1 MLADYSNLFPEG
13 YESFA
18 QLKQCNNEGILTRRT
33 AFGWLQCNSQ
43 FVLPINDNGMKAE
56 TPSFESQQIV
66 RLRRGDAVRRL
77 VRRDKTPLAILLMAA
92 LVGTLAGLV
101 GVAFEKAVNW
111 VQNVRIGTL
120 AQVADH
126 WFLVWP
132 LAFILSGLL
141 AMVGY
146 ILVRRFAPEA
156 GGSGIP
162 EIEGALEE
170 LRPVR
175 WWRVIPVKFI
185 GGMGTL
191 GAGMVLGRE
200 GPTVQLGGNIGRM
213 VLDIFRLRTAEAR
226 HSLLATGAAAGLAAA
241 FNAPLAGI
249 LFIIEEMRPQ
259 FRYNLISIKAV
270 FIGVI
275 MSSVVFRIFNGET
288 AVIEVGKLA
297 NAPVNT
303 LWLYLVLGMIFGCV
317 GPLFNN
323 LVLRTQDMFQRIH
336 GGDIKKWVLIGG
348 LLGGICGVLGLIE
361 PEAAGGGFN
370 LIPIAAAGHYTVG
383 LLMFIFIARV
393 VTTLLCFS
401 SGAPGGI
408 FAPMLALG
416 TLLGTAFG
424 MAATAWF
431 PHYHLE
437 PGTFAIAGMG
447 ALFAASVRAP
457 LTGIVLVLEMTDN
470 YQLIL
475 PMIITCL
482 GATLLAQFLGGKPLY
497 SSILTRTLA
506 KQEAEKAEK
515 EEKEKQAVGENT

>member
-1 MLADYSNLFPEG
+1 MITPESQEVRVPDSERG
-13 YESFA
+13 RRSMFRALLYRDRTPVA
-18 QLKQCNNEGILTRRT
+18 VLVCAAVVGIL
-33 AFGWLQCNSQ
+33 
-43 FVLPINDNGMKAE
+43 
-56 TPSFESQQIV
+56 
-66 RLRRGDAVRRL
+66 
-77 VRRDKTPLAILLMAA
+77 
-92 LVGTLAGLV
+92 AGFV
-101 GVAFEKAVNW
+101 GVAFSRAVTA
-111 VQNVRIGTL
+111 VQHFRVSVLHQTELSGWELL
-120 AQVADH
+120 AV
-126 WFLVWP
+126 
-132 LAFILSGLL
+132 AFILSGIL

-146 ILVRRFAPEA
+146 ILVRLYAPEA
-156 GGSGIP
+156 AGSGIP

-213 VLDIFRLRTAEAR
+213 ITDLLRLKNSEAR

-249 LFIIEEMRPQ
+249 LFILEEMRPQ

-275 MSSVVFRIFNGET
+275 MASIVFRIFNGDDPVI
-288 AVIEVGKLA
+288 AVGQLA

-303 LWLYLVLGMIFGCV
+303 LWLYLVLGVLFGLVGVAFNRLVFIF
-317 GPLFNN
+317 
-323 LVLRTQDMFQRIH
+323 QDGFQRIFAGRTWRAVAV
-336 GGDIKKWVLIGG
+336 GGCIGG
-348 LLGGICGVLGLIE
+348 ACGVMALIYSPGSGGGFE
-361 PEAAGGGFN
+361 LIPEAAGGQFTFYA
-370 LIPIAAAGHYTVG
+370 LIV
-383 LLMFIFIARV
+383 MFIVRLL
-393 VTTLLCFS
+393 TTLLCFC

-416 TLLGTAFG
+416 TVLGTAYG
-424 MAATAWF
+424 VAATDLF
-431 PHYHLE
+431 PVYGLE

-457 LTGIVLVLEMTDN
+457 LTGIVLVLEMTNN

-497 SSILTRTLA
+497 SSILARTLA
-506 KQEAEKAEK
+506 RQAKQ
-515 EEKEKQAVGENT
+515 GSS